1 MDNITLDTDEIG
13 IWLIAETTH
22 GPQQMGHVSWSEITE
37 RIQQKLLQEQFMIA
51 LIKMDEEDGLL

>member
-13 IWLIAETTH
+13 IWLICETPH

>member
-13 IWLIAETTH
+13 IWLICETPN

>member
-13 IWLIAETTH
+13 IWLIAETEH

-37 RIQQKLLQEQFMIA
+37 RIQQKLLQEQLMIA